1 MQVQGKKSPASSRS
15 ELNMEVW
22 SVLSCTF
29 FGHGGQPTGAHS
41 TGGSKE
47 ATSAKYMN
55 LSLDGHGSNMNAAK
69 ICEM

>member
-1 MQVQGKKSPASSRS
+1 
-15 ELNMEVW
+15 MEVW